1 MKNNIEELALAYLEC
16 RNDLDKKLELKNK
29 LLEAGM
35 SGQEIAELEK
45 VTAGLSEL
53 AIPEPGERMT
63 DNFYTMLSALS
74 NRSAERPS
82 GKTTFLQGLFQ
93 ANAWRFAAVFAYS
106 ILLVFSGWSIGYR
119 LTPKTDYDR
128 QINSMNTEIAN
139 MKTMLTLTLLTHS
152 SPAERLQGIYQAASL
167 DTAQDTIIYALLHT
181 LHNDPNVNVR
191 LVAIKTLQRFA
202 DKPLVR
208 AGLVQAISTQYDSQA
223 LLLLADV
230 MLALQE
236 KSSVEPMQ
244 TLLKTRVLDT
254 QVREKIEK
262 TILTL
267 I

>member
-1 MKNNIEELALAYLEC
+1 MKNNIEDLALAYLEC
-16 RNDLDKKLELKNK
+16 RNDLDKKLEIKHK
-29 LLEAGM
+29 LLDAGM
-35 SGQEIAELEK
+35 SGQELAELEK

-53 AIPEPGERMT
+53 AIPDPGERMT
-63 DNFYTMLSALS
+63 DNFYTMLSAFS
-74 NRSAERPS
+74 NRPAERPS
-82 GKTTFLQGLFQ
+82 GKATFLQGLVQ
-93 ANAWRFAAVFAYS
+93 TNVWRFAAVLAFS
-106 ILLVFSGWSIGYR
+106 LLLFFSGWGAGYW
-119 LTPKTDYDR
+119 LTPKTDYNR

-167 DTAQDTIIYALLHT
+167 DTAQDAVIYALLQT

-208 AGLVQAISTQYDSQA
+208 AGLVQAISTQYDSQV

-230 MLALQE
+230 MLTLQE
-236 KSSVEPMQ
+236 KSSVAPMQ
-244 TLLKTRVLDT
+244 TLLKTRVLES